1 MAKRDMKG
9 ALGASLRAEEEA
21 VKNRFEKAESVLG
34 GRKNER
40 KGSAAP
46 QPEPLADGES
56 RVIRDSFT
64 MPEADYGLVEPLKKR
79 CMKAGIGVNKSELL
93 RAGLQALTR
102 MSDRELAQHVG
113 RLVRIKPGR
122 RPKQ

>member
-21 VKNRFEKAESVLG
+21 VKSRFEKAESVLS
-34 GRKNER
+34 GRKNGKDRSTSPKQDAVNE
-40 KGSAAP
+40 A
-46 QPEPLADGES
+46 

-64 MPEADYGLVEPLKKR
+64 MPEADYGLIGPLKKR

-93 RAGLQALTR
+93 RAGLRALTE
-102 MSDRELAQHVG
+102 MSDRELAQHVD

-122 RPKQ
+122 RPKL